1 MESNLSNA
9 ATLNSQ
15 RLEDFDLAPSASQPS
30 QEEETQPNF
39 TLEKKEPDVFMMED
53 ASDAVPKEE

>member
-15 RLEDFDLAPSASQPS
+15 RLEDFDLATSVSQPS

-39 TLEKKEPDVFMMED
+39 SLEKKEPDVFMMED
-53 ASDAVPKEE
+53 ASDPVPKEE